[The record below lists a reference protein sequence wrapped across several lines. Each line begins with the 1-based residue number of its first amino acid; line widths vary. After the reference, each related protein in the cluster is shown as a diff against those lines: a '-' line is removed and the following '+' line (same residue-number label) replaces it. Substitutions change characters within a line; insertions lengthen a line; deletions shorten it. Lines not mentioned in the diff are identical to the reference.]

1 MAEKKGVGH
10 AYNVDFLN
18 VVFAASSIF
27 LLLSTVW
34 MVWDDFDRDWK
45 NTQRRFAQLQF
56 DVTRAQYQAETRKV
70 DRTKLQGLQAQQ
82 KAAEQNVRANRSKV
96 DDLESKLRDVEI
108 RLDRAN
114 RDYQYIKA
122 TYGSDPHFLRING
135 KPVVFAF
142 AAIGALAGR
151 AKLFQSRNYERYESA
166 VDRGEALVTVSGSP
180 ELLQRSRRILEEHGA
195 LRFRHE
201 ETGEAI

>member
-1 MAEKKGVGH
+1 AP
-10 AYNVDFLN
+10 A
-18 VVFAASSIF
+18 
-27 LLLSTVW
+27 
-34 MVWDDFDRDWK
+34 
-45 NTQRRFAQLQF
+45 
-56 DVTRAQYQAETRKV
+56 
-70 DRTKLQGLQAQQ
+70 
-82 KAAEQNVRANRSKV
+82 
-96 DDLESKLRDVEI
+96 I
-108 RLDRAN
+108 RLDHDAVVSESVSQARESA
-114 RDYQYIKA
+114 
-122 TYGSDPHFLRING
+122 GSFIAAGAIVGAIVGARLALVFVIVGGDAIRQNLVAIIIGAPIL
-135 KPVVFAF
+135 VFAF